1 MARLYNEV
9 IDTSCVSADPDLKK
23 FVEALTIQIQAEY
36 EEIFGTDDSKDNK

>member
-1 MARLYNEV
+1 MARPYEEV
-9 IDTSCVSADPDLKK
+9 IDTSYVSADPDLKK